1 MLEVTNL
8 NVHYGL
14 ALAVSEV
21 SLRVNEGELVTLLG
35 ANGAGKTS
43 TLRSIS
49 GTVAGSEGTI
59 TLDGVAIDRMRPE
72 QIAALGLVHVP
83 EGRQLFGDM
92 TVLENLELGAFVR
105 SARKFRKERIAEA
118 LDLMPRLKGRLKQ
131 RAGSLSG
138 GEQQMVAIAR
148 GLMASPRLLFLD
160 EPTLGLAPLY
170 VKSVFETIATIRESG
185 TAILLVE
192 QNVNLALNIAD
203 RAYVMQAGRIVM
215 EGAASD
221 VLKREDLTVAILGVN
236 DGAAGA
242 GA

>member
-21 SLRVNEGELVTLLG
+21 SLRVDEGELVTLLG

-49 GTVAGSEGTI
+49 GTVVGSEGTI
-59 TLDGVAIDRMRPE
+59 TLDGVPIDRMRPE

-92 TVLENLELGAFVR
+92 TVLENLELGAFVP

-131 RAGSLSG
+131 QAGSLSG

-170 VKSVFETIATIRESG
+170 VKSVFETIETIRASG

-221 VLKREDLTVAILGVN
+221 VLKREDLTVAILGVS
-236 DGAAGA
+236 DGASGTGA
-242 GA
+242 